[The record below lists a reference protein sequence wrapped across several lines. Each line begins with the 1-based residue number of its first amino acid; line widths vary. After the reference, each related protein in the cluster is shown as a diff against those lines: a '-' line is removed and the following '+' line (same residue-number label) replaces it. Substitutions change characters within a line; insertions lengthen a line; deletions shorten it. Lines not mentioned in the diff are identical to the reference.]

1 MTTMHSSV
9 AVPAEVPRVDEE
21 TYWNNVDKYVMRT
34 GVSSFPEVITSA
46 RGTYMYT
53 NSGRPILD
61 FTSGQMSAILG
72 HSNPAIV
79 EAVKYY
85 MDTLDHTF
93 TGIIP
98 VPAAELCE
106 RLTHTHLPAN
116 LTRTI
121 LLSTGSETTEMAIRL
136 AKFVT
141 GKFEVVALSRSWH
154 GLTTAAASA
163 TYSHAA
169 SRSGFGPNVPG
180 NIVIPAPNS
189 YRPDFVDA
197 DGELDWEA
205 QLEFSF
211 RMIDLQSV
219 GSLAACII
227 EPILSAGGMLE
238 LPKGYM
244 KALQDKCRERGM
256 LLIVDEAQT
265 GLCRTGDWYGF
276 LYDEGVTPDIVAM
289 SKTLGAGLPLGA
301 VIATEEVEQIAYEH
315 GFHHA
320 TTHAF
325 DPMVAGVGLAVLDV
339 LESTDMIAQ
348 VRESGALLRKGLDD
362 IHAKHERVGDVR
374 GRGLL
379 QGIELVTDRESKQS
393 DAAFGA
399 AVTQRCLE
407 LGLHMNIS
415 QARGQEDTFR
425 IAPPLTASLEEI
437 QEGID
442 ILEQSIADCSN

>member
-1 MTTMHSSV
+1 MVQTSHAPV
-9 AVPAEVPRVDEE
+9 EVPKVDESK
-21 TYWNNVDKYVMRT
+21 YWDNVNKYVLRT
-34 GVSSFPEVITSA
+34 GVATFPEVITSA
-46 RGTYMYT
+46 SGTYMYT
-53 NSGRPILD
+53 NTGRPILD

-72 HSNPAIV
+72 HSHPKIV
-79 EAVKYY
+79 EAVNYY
-85 MDTLDHTF
+85 METLDHTF

-98 VPAAELCE
+98 VPAAELCA
-106 RLTHTHLPAN
+106 RLTQTPLPPQLN
-116 LTRTI
+116 RTI
-121 LLSTGSETTEMAIRL
+121 LLSTGSETTEMAIRM

-163 TYSHAA
+163 TYSHVA
-169 SRSGFGPNVPG
+169 SRGGFGPSMPG
-180 NIVIPAPNS
+180 NIVIPAPNT
-189 YRPDFVDA
+189 YRPDFVDEN
-197 DGELDWEA
+197 GELDWRR
-205 QLEFSF
+205 QLDQAFA
-211 RMIDLQSV
+211 MVDVQSV

-238 LPKGYM
+238 LPRGYM
-244 KALQDKCRERGM
+244 SALQEKCRERGM

-276 LYDEGVTPDIVAM
+276 LYDEGVEPDILAM

-301 VIATEEVEQIAYEH
+301 VIATEEVEQKAYEL

-325 DPMVAGVGLAVLDV
+325 DPLVAGVGLAVLDV
-339 LESTDMIAQ
+339 LESEDMLTKVQ
-348 VRESGALLRKGLDD
+348 ERGALLQAGLRSIYD
-362 IHAKHERVGDVR
+362 KHSRVGDVR

-379 QGIELVTDRESKQS
+379 QGMELVTDRESKQS
-393 DAAFGA
+393 DPSFGG
-399 AVTQRCLE
+399 AVTKRCLE

-425 IAPPLTASLEEI
+425 IAPPLTATAEEI
-437 QEGID
+437 QEGVD
-442 ILEQSIADCSN
+442 ILDQAIADCS